1 MDDMNRPGPAGVR
14 AHKVPRNHT
23 GGSHGKVSDTVARH
37 GRGLQA
43 AESSGDAEGD
53 PEVHGVDRRHA
64 QGRASPPWRQAAG
77 RRTRGPGRQRQDDRH
92 RRPLR
97 GVQGDTGRLLDRR
110 GHELRADPARSCQ
123 PSPPRRRQPRGARDR
138 RHERERLNNAV
149 EPAAP
154 SEVDALV
161 EHLFRHSAGR
171 MVSSLARRLGSAR
184 LDLAE
189 EAVQD
194 ALVRALHTWPYG
206 GVPREPR
213 AWLFQVAKHRA
224 LDLLRRKSSLRSK
237 LEIIEGE
244 PGSVLSLD
252 VAEDAARLESVLD
265 VLYLFFNEG
274 YSVHGGENLVRAEL
288 CGEAIRL
295 AGILAGNRRT
305 DLPPVHA
312 LLALMLLQASRLP
325 ARVDKAGDLLLLSEQ
340 DRARWDQGLIAEGLR
355 HLDRASSGESMTAY
369 HVEAAIAACHAVA
382 PDEASTNWTY
392 VLRLYGELLSLKPSP
407 VVELNRAIALAM
419 VDGPTA
425 GIPAIESIQEHP
437 VLSRYYLLPAALG
450 ALCLRAGD
458 ARRAADYYR
467 EALTRPSSTPERRFL
482 EKQLER
488 CTPV

>member
-1 MDDMNRPGPAGVR
+1 M
-14 AHKVPRNHT
+14 
-23 GGSHGKVSDTVARH
+23 
-37 GRGLQA
+37 
-43 AESSGDAEGD
+43 
-53 PEVHGVDRRHA
+53 
-64 QGRASPPWRQAAG
+64 
-77 RRTRGPGRQRQDDRH
+77 
-92 RRPLR
+92 
-97 GVQGDTGRLLDRR
+97 
-110 GHELRADPARSCQ
+110 
-123 PSPPRRRQPRGARDR
+123 
-138 RHERERLNNAV
+138 
-149 EPAAP
+149 EPTAL

-206 GVPREPR
+206 GVPAEPR

-224 LDLLRRKSSLRSK
+224 LDLLRREASLRGK
-237 LEIIEGE
+237 IELLEGE
-244 PGSVLSLD
+244 PSPALGLD
-252 VAEDAARLESVLD
+252 VAEDDAMGDDELAMMFMCCHPLLPRPARIALTLKTVGGFSVEEIAAAFLAEPAAIAQRLVRAKRQIREEDIPIEIPRHDEIDARLESVLD

-325 ARVDKAGDLLLLSEQ
+325 ARVDEAGDLLLLSEQ
-340 DRARWDQGLIAEGLR
+340 DRARWDLGLIAKGLR
-355 HLDRASSGESMTAY
+355 HLDLAASGSTMTAY

-382 PDEASTNWTY
+382 HDETSTDWTY
-392 VLRLYGELLSLKPSP
+392 VLRLYGELLALKPSP

-419 VDGPTA
+419 VEGPTA
-425 GIPAIESIQEHP
+425 GIRAIEGIQTHP
-437 VLSRYYLLPAALG
+437 ALARYSLLPAALG
-450 ALCLRAGD
+450 ALWLRAGD
-458 ARRAADYYR
+458 ATRAADYYR
-467 EALTRPSSTPERRFL
+467 EALTRPSSAPERRFL

-488 CTPV
+488 CAAL

>member
-1 MDDMNRPGPAGVR
+1 M
-14 AHKVPRNHT
+14 
-23 GGSHGKVSDTVARH
+23 
-37 GRGLQA
+37 
-43 AESSGDAEGD
+43 
-53 PEVHGVDRRHA
+53 
-64 QGRASPPWRQAAG
+64 
-77 RRTRGPGRQRQDDRH
+77 
-92 RRPLR
+92 
-97 GVQGDTGRLLDRR
+97 
-110 GHELRADPARSCQ
+110 
-123 PSPPRRRQPRGARDR
+123 
-138 RHERERLNNAV
+138 

-224 LDLLRRKSSLRSK
+224 LDLLRREASLRGK

-244 PGSVLSLD
+244 PGPVVNLDAADDGAVGDDELAMMFMCCHPSLPSLGRIALTLKTVGGFSVEEIAAAFL
-252 VAEDAARLESVLD
+252 AEPAAIAQRLVRAKRQIREQDIPIEIPRSDEVAARLESVLD

-325 ARVDKAGDLLLLSEQ
+325 ARVDEAGDLLLLSEQ

-382 PDEASTNWTY
+382 PDEASTNWAY
-392 VLRLYGELLSLKPSP
+392 VLRLYGEFLSLKPSP

-419 VDGPTA
+419 VEGPSA
-425 GIPAIESIQEHP
+425 GIRAIEGI
-437 VLSRYYLLPAALG
+437 
-450 ALCLRAGD
+450 
-458 ARRAADYYR
+458 
-467 EALTRPSSTPERRFL
+467 
-482 EKQLER
+482 
-488 CTPV
+488 

>member
-1 MDDMNRPGPAGVR
+1 
-14 AHKVPRNHT
+14 
-23 GGSHGKVSDTVARH
+23 
-37 GRGLQA
+37 
-43 AESSGDAEGD
+43 
-53 PEVHGVDRRHA
+53 
-64 QGRASPPWRQAAG
+64 
-77 RRTRGPGRQRQDDRH
+77 
-92 RRPLR
+92 
-97 GVQGDTGRLLDRR
+97 
-110 GHELRADPARSCQ
+110 
-123 PSPPRRRQPRGARDR
+123 
-138 RHERERLNNAV
+138 V

-224 LDLLRRKSSLRSK
+224 LDLLRREASLRGK
-237 LEIIEGE
+237 LEGE
-244 PGSVLSLD
+244 PGPVVNLDAADDGAVGDDELAMMFMCCHPSLPSLGRIALTLKTVGGFSVEEIAAAFL
-252 VAEDAARLESVLD
+252 AEPAAIAQRLVRAKRQIREQDIPIEIPRSDEVAARLESVLD

-325 ARVDKAGDLLLLSEQ
+325 ARVDEAGDLLLLSEQ

-382 PDEASTNWTY
+382 PDEASTNWAY

-419 VDGPTA
+419 VEGPTA
-425 GIPAIESIQEHP
+425 GIRAIESIQEHP
-437 VLSRYYLLPAALG
+437 VLARYYLLPAALG

-488 CTPV
+488 CTRV

>member
-1 MDDMNRPGPAGVR
+1 
-14 AHKVPRNHT
+14 
-23 GGSHGKVSDTVARH
+23 
-37 GRGLQA
+37 
-43 AESSGDAEGD
+43 
-53 PEVHGVDRRHA
+53 
-64 QGRASPPWRQAAG
+64 
-77 RRTRGPGRQRQDDRH
+77 
-92 RRPLR
+92 
-97 GVQGDTGRLLDRR
+97 
-110 GHELRADPARSCQ
+110 
-123 PSPPRRRQPRGARDR
+123 
-138 RHERERLNNAV
+138 V

-206 GVPREPR
+206 GVPAEPR
-213 AWLFQVAKHRA
+213 GWLFQVAKHRA
-224 LDLLRRKSSLRSK
+224 LDLLRREASLRGK

-244 PGSVLSLD
+244 PGSVLGLD
-252 VAEDAARLESVLD
+252 VAEDAAVGDDELAMMFMCCHPSLPSLARIALTLKTVGGFSVEEIAAAFLAEPATIAQRLVRAKRQIREQDIPIEIPKSDEIDERLESVLD

-274 YSVHGGENLVRAEL
+274 YSAHGGENLIRTEL

-305 DLPPVHA
+305 DGPPVHA

-325 ARVDKAGDLLLLSEQ
+325 ARVDDAGDLLLLSEQ

-355 HLDRASSGESMTAY
+355 HLDRASAGESMTAY

-382 PDEASTNWTY
+382 PDEASTDWTY
-392 VLRLYGELLSLKPSP
+392 VLRLYGDLLALKPSP

-419 VDGPTA
+419 VEGPTA
-425 GIPAIESIQEHP
+425 GIRAIESIQKHP
-437 VLSRYYLLPAALG
+437 ALARYYLLPAALG
-450 ALCLRAGD
+450 ALWLRAGD
-458 ARRAADYYR
+458 TTRAADYYR
-467 EALTRPSSTPERRFL
+467 EALARPSSSPERRFL

-488 CTPV
+488 CAAV

>member
-1 MDDMNRPGPAGVR
+1 M
-14 AHKVPRNHT
+14 
-23 GGSHGKVSDTVARH
+23 
-37 GRGLQA
+37 
-43 AESSGDAEGD
+43 
-53 PEVHGVDRRHA
+53 
-64 QGRASPPWRQAAG
+64 
-77 RRTRGPGRQRQDDRH
+77 
-92 RRPLR
+92 
-97 GVQGDTGRLLDRR
+97 
-110 GHELRADPARSCQ
+110 
-123 PSPPRRRQPRGARDR
+123 
-138 RHERERLNNAV
+138 
-149 EPAAP
+149 EPTAP

-206 GVPREPR
+206 GVPTEPR

-224 LDLLRRKSSLRSK
+224 LDLLRREASLRGK
-237 LEIIEGE
+237 LELIEGA
-244 PGSVLSLD
+244 PGPAWGL
-252 VAEDAARLESVLD
+252 DAADDDAVGDDELAMMFMCCHPSLPQLARIALTLKIVGGFSVDEIAAAFLAEPAAIAQRLVRAKRQIREQDIPIEVPQSEEIDGRLESVLD

-295 AGILAGNRRT
+295 AGILARNRRT

-325 ARVDKAGDLLLLSEQ
+325 ARVDEAGDLLLLSEQ
-340 DRARWDQGLIAEGLR
+340 DRTRWDRGLIAEGLR
-355 HLDRASSGESMTAY
+355 HLNRAASGDRMTPY

-382 PDEASTNWTY
+382 SDEASTDWAY
-392 VLRLYGELLSLKPSP
+392 VLRLYGELLALKPSP

-419 VDGPTA
+419 VEGPTA
-425 GIPAIESIQEHP
+425 GIRAIEGIQEHP
-437 VLSRYYLLPAALG
+437 ALARYYLLPAALG
-450 ALCLRAGD
+450 ALWLRAGD
-458 ARRAADYYR
+458 TTRAAGYYR
-467 EALTRPSSTPERRFL
+467 EALTRPSSSPERRFL

-488 CTPV
+488 CAAL